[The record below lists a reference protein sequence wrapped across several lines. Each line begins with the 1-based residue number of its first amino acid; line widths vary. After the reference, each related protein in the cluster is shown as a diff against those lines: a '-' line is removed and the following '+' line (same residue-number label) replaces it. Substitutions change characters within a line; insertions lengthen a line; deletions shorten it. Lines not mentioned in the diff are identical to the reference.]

1 LGPAALLL
9 ASPFV
14 PAPKLCGSLNF
25 TPVLLHSPPCAGD
38 SELHGAIA
46 SDDNPFIFA
55 GFGQILKN
63 FAKIFIF
70 TAQTS
75 IFALPKNYV

>member
-1 LGPAALLL
+1 M
-9 ASPFV
+9 
-14 PAPKLCGSLNF
+14 CGR
-25 TPVLLHSPPCAGD
+25 D